1 MIKTPAVALL
11 ILALTSP
18 ADAWATTAPQSQL
31 RGIQG
36 ITVRVQVIDHDAL
49 HSRSLAESLQAVADS
64 VVRNQKLAKAAAP
77 GQFLFVTLFLSK
89 PPGDFCAPG
98 SVVIALETV
107 FTDDLTF
114 KRDPSLQSPKGI
126 VTWHSTRGTIARP
139 NDLAPT
145 AIGLVRSAV
154 ESFIL
159 DIPDHEFEEPLE
171 TPPPLD

>member
-1 MIKTPAVALL
+1 MMKPLAVALL
-11 ILALTSP
+11 ILPLFSP

-31 RGIQG
+31 RGIRG
-36 ITVRVQVIDHDAL
+36 LSVRVQVIDQDVTL
-49 HSRSLAESLQAVADS
+49 PRLLEESLQSAAES
-64 VVRNQKLAKAAAP
+64 VVRYQKLAKAAGP
-77 GQFLFVTLFLSK
+77 DQVLYVTLFLSK

-114 KRDPSLQSPKGI
+114 RRDPSLQSPKGI
-126 VTWHSTRGTIARP
+126 VTWHSTRGAIARP
-139 NDLAPT
+139 NDLAPVPL
-145 AIGLVRSAV
+145 GLVRSAV

-171 TPPPLD
+171 TPRPLN